1 MKAAPKHTCVAVSS
15 EVTHSHPQT
24 HTRAATVRGYNTA
37 LCRHRDGG
45 PAQASPIRLCG
56 YLGINALIETSVGQ
70 FCKCWDIKKA
80 TFYYPER
87 L

>member
-1 MKAAPKHTCVAVSS
+1 MTEAQSNPHTYTS
-15 EVTHSHPQT
+15 
-24 HTRAATVRGYNTA
+24 ATGYNTA
-37 LCRHRDGG
+37 LCTLGDGD
-45 PAQASPIRLCG
+45 PARAAPVGLSG
-56 YLGINALIETSVGQ
+56 YLGINALIETPLGQ